1 MEPKLLT
8 RDAFREGVFARD
20 GHKCVI
26 CGVTADRT
34 EEGKLDA
41 HHIIERRLWTNGG
54 YFLENGATV
63 CEMHHLLCEQTAI
76 SVEEVREA
84 AGITKIVVPDQFYP
98 EQPITKWGD
107 YILENGQRTKGELFH
122 DASVQKVLRE
132 AGMLPRYI
140 QYVKYGRTFHLPWSP
155 GAHDDD
161 KTLNDASQF
170 YGKRVI
176 ITKKMDGENT
186 SAYYDGHV
194 HARSIDSKG
203 GEDRAWVKSFLVN
216 NVCFNLPDGWRVCGE
231 NMWAEHSIHYYDLP
245 SYFLGF
251 SIWDQNNRCLR
262 WDDTLVWFE
271 LLGITPVPVLFD
283 GMYEDLL
290 KPHLKEYQ
298 TSCSVLK
305 DIERRLDPKRDE
317 GYVIRVA
324 GEFSYG
330 QFKNS
335 VAKYVRAGHV
345 MTSKHWR
352 AGRSFTPNELKK
364 D

>member
-20 GHKCVI
+20 NHRCVI
-26 CGVTADRT
+26 CGVTADKT

-54 YFLENGATV
+54 YFLDNGATV

-107 YILENGQRTKGELFH
+107 YILEDGRRTKGELFF
-122 DASVQKVLRE
+122 DESVQKVLRE

-161 KTLNDASQF
+161 KTLKDVSQF
-170 YGKRVI
+170 VGKRVI

-203 GEDRAWVKSFLVN
+203 GEDRAWAKSFLVN
-216 NVCFNLPDGWRVCGE
+216 NVCFNLPEGWRVCGE
-231 NMWAEHSIHYYDLP
+231 NMWAEHSIHYKNLP
-245 SYFLGF
+245 SFFLGF
-251 SIWDQNNRCLR
+251 SIWNERNECLN
-262 WDDTLVWFE
+262 WEDTKEWFE
-271 LLGITPVPVLFD
+271 MLGIKRVPILHDGAFD
-283 GMYEDLL
+283 MDIIR
-290 KPHLKEYQ
+290 
-298 TSCSVLK
+298 
-305 DIERRLDPKRDE
+305 DIEKELDPTKDE

-324 GEFSYG
+324 DSFSYG

-345 MTSKHWR
+345 QTQKHWR
-352 AGRSFTPNELKK
+352 HGQRLIPNELARDSSSSKG
-364 D
+364 